1 MFILCKYAL
10 RSYTGDEGVVV
21 YLICMCLFVSVC
33 ACIQHQQVICQ
44 GLGIADFMLEPVQR
58 IPRYKLLLEGK

>member
-1 MFILCKYAL
+1 MGKPRCGCLSDL
-10 RSYTGDEGVVV
+10 
-21 YLICMCLFVSVC
+21 YLLV
-33 ACIQHQQVICQ
+33 QHQQVICQ

>member
-1 MFILCKYAL
+1 MVIYM
-10 RSYTGDEGVVV
+10 
-21 YLICMCLFVSVC
+21 ICICVCLSVHV
-33 ACIQHQQVICQ
+33 QHQQVICQ

>member
-1 MFILCKYAL
+1 MRHIRWGGLSDLY
-10 RSYTGDEGVVV
+10 
-21 YLICMCLFVSVC
+21 LFV
-33 ACIQHQQVICQ
+33 QDQQVICQ